1 MLSSFFHVPCSN
13 GSAEASISIHALLH
27 HPQRL
32 AMNEKTL
39 SQRQTQLTLG
49 MGMMLRS
56 PANFKL
62 LKFMP
67 FPRFWTWFLF
77 LAPLRPFSSLL
88 PLPPCFV
95 AFFLMAKLT
104 YADLRWLFI
113 NSPWTP
119 KHHEQSFPFSLQEH
133 SKCSE
138 TYFRHN
144 SSLWRCVQA
153 FVRVYWQEVVF
164 HGSNQEGDDGGGG
177 SCQAGE
183 AVPCITRPCIPGMR
197 VGFPQPPTTQ
207 LHSSFSRGE
216 KCHGSLKRGK
226 LDQRW
231 VWAGERGGET
241 SVICH
246 GYGRRGCFWS
256 TPWPWRAGV
265 RHKAPVLSFGG
276 RLCWGMGQQCRFI
289 PFCNLDA

>member
-13 GSAEASISIHALLH
+13 GSAEASISIHALIH

-39 SQRQTQLTLG
+39 SQRQNQLTLG

-62 LKFMP
+62 LKFMQ

-88 PLPPCFV
+88 PLPPCFI

-104 YADLRWLFI
+104 YADLWWLFI
-113 NSPWTP
+113 NSSWTP

-164 HGSNQEGDDGGGG
+164 HGSNQERDDGGGG
-177 SCQAGE
+177 GGVAKQLKLYPAKPDPAFLACMSAS
-183 AVPCITRPCIPGMR
+183 PSH
-197 VGFPQPPTTQ
+197 PPPNPTLLFQ
-207 LHSSFSRGE
+207 G
-216 KCHGSLKRGK
+216 GK
-226 LDQRW
+226 N
-231 VWAGERGGET
+231 VM
-241 SVICH
+241 
-246 GYGRRGCFWS
+246 
-256 TPWPWRAGV
+256 GV
-265 RHKAPVLSFGG
+265 
-276 RLCWGMGQQCRFI
+276 
-289 PFCNLDA
+289 

>member
-13 GSAEASISIHALLH
+13 GSAEASISIHALIH

-39 SQRQTQLTLG
+39 SQRQNQLTLG

-62 LKFMP
+62 LKFMQ

-88 PLPPCFV
+88 PLPPCFI

-104 YADLRWLFI
+104 YADLWWLFI
-113 NSPWTP
+113 NSSWTP

-164 HGSNQEGDDGGGG
+164 HGSNQERDDGGGG
-177 SCQAGE
+177 GELPSSWSCTLQN
-183 AVPCITRPCIPGMR
+183 
-197 VGFPQPPTTQ
+197 PT
-207 LHSSFSRGE
+207 LHSWHACRLPPATHHPTPLFFFKG
-216 KCHGSLKRGK
+216 GK
-226 LDQRW
+226 MSW
-231 VWAGERGGET
+231 EFKKG
-241 SVICH
+241 
-246 GYGRRGCFWS
+246 
-256 TPWPWRAGV
+256 
-265 RHKAPVLSFGG
+265 
-276 RLCWGMGQQCRFI
+276 
-289 PFCNLDA
+289 